1 MNERPNAESAGT
13 DRALDLAVIGGGA
26 AGFFAALQIAELAP
40 GKRVAIFEKGAH
52 YLQKVKISGGGRCNV
67 THACTDPRALARN
80 YPRGARELEVA
91 FRHWQ
96 PADTVAWF
104 ERCGV
109 LLKTEADGRMFP
121 VSDRS
126 ESIVECFLERAR
138 ACRIPLWP
146 RHPLRGIEPLAG
158 GGFALSFENL
168 AEPIR
173 ARAVCLAVGS
183 LQGSALLKPL
193 QLLDQEL
200 EPLVPSL
207 FAFNVTDRHLSG
219 LAGVAHPLVAIRVAG
234 APTAQRGP
242 MLITHR
248 GLSGPVILRLSAWE
262 ARAMAAA
269 NYQVPVV
276 VDWLPEL
283 TPQVLQARCAE
294 IRQQQGAKLVR
305 NTPIAP
311 IPRRLWERLVACCDI
326 ADATT
331 WSQMPKPATRRLL
344 DALKATRFEVTGKTT
359 HKDEFVTCG
368 GIARQSIDFR
378 TMQSRVTPGLY
389 FAGECIDIDGL
400 TGGFNF
406 QAAWTTAVIAARAI
420 AEGA

>member
-1 MNERPNAESAGT
+1 MASSTTNPSAP
-13 DRALDLAVIGGGA
+13 LDLAVIGGGA
-26 AGFFAALQIAELAP
+26 AGFFAALQYAEMAP
-40 GKRVAIFEKGAH
+40 DKSVAIFEKGAH

-67 THACTDPRALARN
+67 THACDDPRALARN
-80 YPRGARELEVA
+80 YPRGARELEGA

-96 PADTVAWF
+96 PADTEAWF
-104 ERCGV
+104 KRCGV

-121 VSDRS
+121 ISDRS
-126 ESIVECFLERAR
+126 ESIIECFLERAR

-146 RHPLRGIEPLAG
+146 RHPLCGIEALAG
-158 GGFALSFENL
+158 GGFALRFENL
-168 AEPIR
+168 ADPIR

-193 QLLDQEL
+193 QMLDQAL

-207 FAFNVTDRHLSG
+207 FAFNVSDRHLSG
-219 LAGVAHPLVAIRVAG
+219 LSGVAHPLVAIRLVG
-234 APTAQRGP
+234 AQTAQRGP

-248 GLSGPVILRLSAWE
+248 GLSGPAILRLSAWE

-269 NYQVPVV
+269 NYHVPVV

-283 TPQVLQARCAE
+283 TPQVLQARCAG
-294 IRQQQGAKLVR
+294 IRQQHGAKLVR

-311 IPRRLWERLVACCDI
+311 IPRRLWERLVACCEI
-326 ADATT
+326 QDAVT
-331 WSQMPKPATRRLL
+331 WSQMSKPATRALL
-344 DALKATRFEVTGKTT
+344 DALKSTRFEVTGKTT

-368 GIARQSIDFR
+368 GIARQAIDFS

-406 QAAWTTAVIAARAI
+406 QAAWTTAFLAARGI